1 MLEHRPQFRASSY
14 GIWRIEFH
22 DKGKGMVDSH
32 PLFYAYS
39 SVILLIASI
48 SSWLKLVFSNAF
60 RFSAIC

>member
-48 SSWLKLVFSNAF
+48 SS
-60 RFSAIC
+60 